1 MEDLW
6 RIQNSGV
13 DLEDFADYAEYHRFL
28 KRFCDDEEQRNR
40 RRFLYG
46 EKTIDEPKKH
56 PQD

>member
-13 DLEDFADYAEYHRFL
+13 DLEDFADYAEYRRFL
-28 KRFCDDEEQRNR
+28 KRFCDDEEDKNR

-46 EKTIDEPKKH
+46 EKIIDKSKK
-56 PQD
+56 PSSR

>member
-13 DLEDFADYAEYHRFL
+13 DLEDFADYAEYRRFL
-28 KRFCDDEEQRNR
+28 KRFCEDEEDKNR

-46 EKTIDEPKKH
+46 EKIVDKPEKPSSR
-56 PQD
+56 